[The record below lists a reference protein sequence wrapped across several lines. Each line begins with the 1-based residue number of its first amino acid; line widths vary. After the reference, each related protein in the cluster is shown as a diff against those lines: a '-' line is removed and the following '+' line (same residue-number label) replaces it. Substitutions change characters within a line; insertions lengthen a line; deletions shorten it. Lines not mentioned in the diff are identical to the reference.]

1 MLVIAA
7 LVEDVKAETV
17 AAVVRLACS
26 VKTDVQVEDV
36 VMLVELVEVVVR
48 VEGDV
53 AGVAVVLLVT
63 ALAGVEKFGAA
74 EIAVEGVDTEVAAL
88 EIAAVVQFDAAREKE
103 Y

>member
-17 AAVVRLACS
+17 AAVVKLAYS

-36 VMLVELVEVVVR
+36 VMLVEL

-88 EIAAVVQFDAAREKE
+88 EIAAVVQSDAAREKE